1 MLILGIDPGKATTGY
16 ALVEFSGQ
24 GLSLLD
30 FGWIK
35 TDKDSETGE
44 RLILIERE
52 IGSLISHHQPDVLS
66 LERLFFFANAK
77 TVMGVSEAMGVIK
90 LAAAKKKIPVVEYA
104 PLQIKLVVTGNG
116 RADKQAIKK
125 AVRRAV
131 KIRCPKKKKTYFD
144 DVADAVAVA
153 ICHAKKIGV
162 ANDY

>member
-16 ALVEFSGQ
+16 ALVKFDGQ
-24 GLSLLD
+24 GFSLLD
-30 FGWIK
+30 SGWIK

-44 RLILIERE
+44 RLIIIEKR
-52 IGSLISHHQPDVLS
+52 IGSLIAQYQPDVLS

-90 LAAAKKKIPVVEYA
+90 LAAAKKKVPVAEYA
-104 PLQIKLVVTGNG
+104 PLQIKMMITGNG
-116 RADKQAIKK
+116 RADKQAVKR
-125 AVRRAV
+125 AVRKAV

-153 ICHAKKIGV
+153 ICHAKKFGV